1 MWCFSIFFSDQHILS
16 RTRRPFSDGGEPL
29 AASISEQPPQLR
41 LSNAIY
47 RFFLDRPVSS
57 SGVPFD
63 SCERSSRAFA
73 VCSLPARL
81 SFCATRRSKDCRRA
95 GNTCLLADEGS
106 ARAPFRSSSSPK
118 TTRSDSHLPHAAS
131 DRLRDSSVPSC
142 DAFATSCTPC
152 IILCPSSLV

>member
-1 MWCFSIFFSDQHILS
+1 MRLGSWFASGAFPFSDQHILYT
-16 RTRRPFSDGGEPL
+16 TRRPFSDGGEPL

-81 SFCATRRSKDCRRA
+81 SFWPTLLKQLPVLASIVTQSRRQICGQTRFS
-95 GNTCLLADEGS
+95 LLA
-106 ARAPFRSSSSPK
+106 RAHPW
-118 TTRSDSHLPHAAS
+118 
-131 DRLRDSSVPSC
+131 
-142 DAFATSCTPC
+142 
-152 IILCPSSLV
+152 